1 MEYQNLSHT
10 GMKYVNIIHDS
21 RRSEKYPLLIA
32 ELSRQGLTEEDYEIW
47 PCMLVGSVIESIN
60 ASHKMIIQK
69 AKDEAMEDI
78 CVMEDDVL
86 FPSSDGFRYFLDSK
100 PPFPWRVYLAG
111 AYAVEW
117 YKPLPR
123 WVTHFVGMHCY
134 LMNRIFYDVFLDIPS
149 DKHIDTAVS
158 DMIKQWDIS
167 VICCYPMAAIQ
178 RKGWSQNNMKEVDYN
193 YVLKTE
199 DVYGGLP

>member
-1 MEYQNLSHT
+1 
-10 GMKYVNIIHDS
+10 MKYINIIHDS
-21 RRSEKYPLLIA
+21 RRPEKYPLLIA
-32 ELSRQGLTEEDYEIW
+32 ELTRQGLTDDDYDIW

-69 AKDEAMEDI
+69 AKEEGMEDI

-86 FPSSDGFRYFLDSK
+86 FPALDGFRYFLDNK

-134 LMNRIFYDVFLDIPS
+134 LMNHIFYSVFLNIPL

-158 DMIKQWDIS
+158 DMIKEYDIS
-167 VICCYPMAAIQ
+167 VQCCYPMAAIQ
-178 RKGWSQNNMKEVDYN
+178 RKGWSSNNMKEVDYN